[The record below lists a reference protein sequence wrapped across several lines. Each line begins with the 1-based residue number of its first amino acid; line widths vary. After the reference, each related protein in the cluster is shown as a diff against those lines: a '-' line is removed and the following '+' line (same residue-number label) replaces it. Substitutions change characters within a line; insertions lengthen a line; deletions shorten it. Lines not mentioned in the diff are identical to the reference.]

1 MEAKEIVQYYNYLK
15 KERSNWDISFQQVAE
30 LVWQTQADFTE
41 TTLTKGEFIWNK
53 LFDTTAYDSLL
64 TRASSFLGMV
74 WASGKFVYTPVH
86 KDIKNDKDSIEFF
99 NRATKMVQYDL
110 ANPKSK
116 LNTSLFEVEL
126 YLGSFGTGCLI
137 LSENGGRVRFASLD
151 LKEIYIDEDEFGEA
165 NVLIRKYELTIEQA
179 IEKYVLT
186 NLSNDVQA
194 CARKGGDELKKK
206 IIFLHSIRPRKKKKA
221 NAGVL
226 SMPWESMHVEYA
238 TNHLVKES
246 GFLYK
251 PFFICRENKKSDEKY
266 GRGAGFLT
274 LADNNNIQTVTKDLI
289 KIFNLYSDPPT
300 GSINTTTNSGVIDKS
315 PGAHTSFESINPG
328 QRPFFN
334 LIEEFNGNPQ
344 VLLEFRDM
352 LKNNITKKFDIDVLL
367 DFNSEREMTATES
380 IQRAA
385 IRQQALGSKFW
396 SRIAEIYNPMLET
409 VFNVYFENRKFGYT
423 PKEAELLESELEDE
437 TTIDRIPQKIIDLM
451 GKDEPVFEVVYHT
464 PQAKEKLL
472 ADAQSTLNIYQ
483 NAAYIA
489 EVTQDPSVFDNL
501 NDDEALR
508 DMKDIV
514 INSNIFRTPK
524 EVQNIRDKKRAIQEA
539 QAKLEAE
546 KQLSEIDKNINK

>member
-151 LKEIYIDEDEFGEA
+151 LKEIYIDEDEFGDA

-179 IEKYVLT
+179 IEKYGLT

-396 SRIAEIYNPMLET
+396 SRISEIYNPMLET
-409 VFNVYFENRKFGYT
+409 VFNIYFENRKFGYT
-423 PKEAELLESELEDE
+423 PKEAELLEFESEDE

>member
-1 MEAKEIVQYYNYLK
+1 
-15 KERSNWDISFQQVAE
+15 
-30 LVWQTQADFTE
+30 
-41 TTLTKGEFIWNK
+41 
-53 LFDTTAYDSLL
+53 
-64 TRASSFLGMV
+64 
-74 WASGKFVYTPVH
+74 
-86 KDIKNDKDSIEFF
+86 
-99 NRATKMVQYDL
+99 
-110 ANPKSK
+110 
-116 LNTSLFEVEL
+116 
-126 YLGSFGTGCLI
+126 
-137 LSENGGRVRFASLD
+137 
-151 LKEIYIDEDEFGEA
+151 
-165 NVLIRKYELTIEQA
+165 
-179 IEKYVLT
+179 
-186 NLSNDVQA
+186 
-194 CARKGGDELKKK
+194 
-206 IIFLHSIRPRKKKKA
+206 
-221 NAGVL
+221 
-226 SMPWESMHVEYA
+226 MPWESMHVEYA